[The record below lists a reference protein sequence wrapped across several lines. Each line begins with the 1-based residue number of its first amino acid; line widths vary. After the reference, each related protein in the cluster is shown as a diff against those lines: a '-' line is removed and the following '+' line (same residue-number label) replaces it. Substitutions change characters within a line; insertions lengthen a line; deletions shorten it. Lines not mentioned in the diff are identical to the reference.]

1 MKTLYTPGPWEY
13 DPDESEIKST
23 VDVFIHE
30 DVELDIPRMMT
41 AVADLRGAMSGND
54 TRADAYLMAAAPE
67 LYEVLEDIL
76 KTIEGG
82 GRIVTF
88 QDSCIEDI
96 SAALSKA
103 RGERRTV

>member
-41 AVADLRGAMSGND
+41 AVADLRDSMSGKD
-54 TRADAYLMAAAPE
+54 TQVDAYLMAAAPD

-103 RGERRTV
+103 RGEWRTT